1 MSLQFRGKV
10 RSTDKSMG
18 VNSILMIFKS
28 LRVDELYLRVSL
40 KREEVQRLILLRF
53 GEVKRDQQWD

>member
-1 MSLQFRGKV
+1 M

-40 KREEVQRLILLRF
+40 KREEVQRLILLKF